1 MAWIGGNRYLTQT
14 EQDNNAREVYN
25 YLSSLSYS
33 KNTIYALLGN
43 MVQESTINP
52 NLWESFQEGDTSVG
66 YGLCQWTPMSK
77 LQDYLANVGIDDW
90 QNGVN
95 QLYMLTTDSSQWGNS
110 GNPNAPSVT
119 PPITWNEFKVS
130 NLSVE
135 TLTSYFMYYWERP
148 SYDESINKLP
158 YRIEKALYY
167 KTLFESEEPTPTPK
181 TKRKR
186 MPLYMMVRKKK
197 YKRRILWY

>member
-33 KNTIYALLGN
+33 KNTIYAILGN

-52 NLWESFQEGDTSVG
+52 NVWESFQEGDTSVG
-66 YGLCQWTPMSK
+66 YGLCQWTPMSN
-77 LQDYLANVGIDDW
+77 LQNYLANVGITDW
-90 QNGVN
+90 QNGDN
-95 QLYMLTTDSSQWGNS
+95 QLYMLTTDSSHWGNS
-110 GNPNAPSVT
+110 GDPNAPSFT

-130 NLSVE
+130 TLSVE

-148 SYDESINKLP
+148 SYDVNINKLP

-167 KTLFESEEPTPTPK
+167 QTLFGDEEPTPTL
-181 TKRKR
+181 KRKR
-186 MPLYMMVRKKK
+186 MPLYMMVRKRK
-197 YKRRILWY
+197 YKRRFIWY